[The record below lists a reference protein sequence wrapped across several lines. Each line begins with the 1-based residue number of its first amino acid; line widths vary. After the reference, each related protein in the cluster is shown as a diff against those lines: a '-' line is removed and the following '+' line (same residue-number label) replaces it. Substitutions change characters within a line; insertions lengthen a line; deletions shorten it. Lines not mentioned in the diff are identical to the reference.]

1 MKQFASII
9 LLCIAFGTAGA
20 AGNFE
25 KVKSYQVGPGSHY
38 TYYEERSTPWA
49 LHVVEIDLQNP
60 YITLES
66 IKADDLRYGREGTRN
81 MSARSDRSEHRVVS
95 AINGDFYN
103 TTNGVP
109 INNQIVNG
117 EFVHAYSY
125 HRSAFGYNNVGKPCI
140 TIPSFSGTVISTIDS
155 TGETVSYPLTTVNR
169 DRDTD
174 YLVIYNNFMG
184 NSTQTNQYGYEC
196 LASPVSDWVVNDTV
210 YCIIEQRESYV
221 GNMNIPDGK
230 FVLSGHGPAVT
241 FLYEHCQIADTVK
254 IVQKLANSLPGLTQ
268 LIGGGPRMLENG
280 VDIINIADQ
289 QEGFGASFCSA
300 RHPRTA
306 IGYNADS
313 TIAYFVVVDGRQE
326 HSFGMSLYELADF
339 MKYIGATYAV
349 NLDGGGSSTFTV
361 RSEIMN
367 IPSDGWQRIV
377 ANAMMC
383 VSSAPNSDLSIVQIE
398 RDSIALYKNNSVDI
412 PMSGWDAN
420 YNPQDIPGDAG
431 LIISHT
437 ENLGIYAD
445 GVFTAS
451 VVDMDGYIYAE
462 LGESTDSMS
471 VHIIDIDSLTA
482 YPQFVVTDTLRPIS
496 FFVYGCED
504 GRNKTVLD
512 NSIFEFELLNNSIGS
527 INAEGVFTPTSS
539 GESLLL
545 IHYGSDV
552 DTAYIY
558 IERGSGEQV
567 IDEVESL
574 DDWTVQGENLD
585 TALTILTLIDRNTGS
600 GNKAI
605 KIDYTTTDDG
615 IITLNTDP
623 ITIYGVPQDFLID
636 AMSDGLNHRLYL
648 LFDDA
653 NGNEYKFKAPGFFN
667 DNEGF
672 VTKTIST
679 EAIIPSDGGE
689 YYPMHLKHILINLAN
704 GIQSG
709 TLYIDRIRCTY
720 PGWTGIEK
728 NYQPEIPDSYQ
739 LQQNYPNPF
748 NPNTTISFSL
758 ARAAFIQLDVYDI
771 SGNHVMVL
779 SDGYKEAGSYAIDFR
794 GDNLPTGI
802 YYYKLQA
809 GIWSDTKKMVLIK

>member
-1 MKQFASII
+1 
-9 LLCIAFGTAGA
+9 
-20 AGNFE
+20 
-25 KVKSYQVGPGSHY
+25 
-38 TYYEERSTPWA
+38 
-49 LHVVEIDLQNP
+49 HVVEIDLQNP

-81 MSARSDRSEHRVVS
+81 MSARSDRPEHRVVS

-109 INNQIVNG
+109 INNQVVNG

-125 HRSAFGYNNVGKPCI
+125 HRSAFGYSNSGKPCI
-140 TIPSFSGTVISTIDS
+140 IIPSFSGTVISR
-155 TGETVSYPLTTVNR
+155 GESYPLTTVNR
-169 DRDTD
+169 DRYTD

-184 NSTQTNQYGYEC
+184 NSTQTNTWGFEC
-196 LASPVSDWVVNDTV
+196 LVRPISAWSVNDTV
-210 YCIIEQRESYV
+210 YCVIEARETGSDPAT
-221 GNMNIPDGK
+221 GNMAIPEGK
-230 FVLSGHGPAVT
+230 FVLSGHGAGTT
-241 FLYEHCQIADTVK
+241 FLSEHCQIGDTVK
-254 IVQKLANSLPGLTQ
+254 IVQQLANSLPGLTQ
-268 LIGGGPRMLENG
+268 LVGGGPRMLENG
-280 VDIINIADQ
+280 VNIVSIAYP
-289 QEGFGASFCSA
+289 QEGIESSFCSA

-326 HSFGMSLYELADF
+326 HSLGMSLYELADF
-339 MKYIGATYAV
+339 MKYIGAAYAV
-349 NLDGGGSSTFTV
+349 NFDGGGSSTFTV

-383 VSSAPNSDLSIVQIE
+383 VSTAPDSDLSIVQIE
-398 RDSIALYKNNSVDI
+398 RDSIALYKNISVDI
-412 PMSGWDAN
+412 PISGWDAN

-445 GVFTAS
+445 GVFTAAAI
-451 VVDMDGYIYAE
+451 DMDGYIYAE

-504 GRNKTVLD
+504 GRSKTVLD
-512 NSIFEFELLNNSIGS
+512 NSIFEFELLNNSTGS

-545 IHYGSDV
+545 VHYGSDV

-558 IERGSGEQV
+558 IERGIGEQV

-574 DDWTVQGENLD
+574 DNWILQGENLD

-623 ITIYGVPQDFLID
+623 ITIYGIPQDFLID
-636 AMSDGLNHRLYL
+636 ALSDGLNHRLYL
-648 LFDDA
+648 VFDDA
-653 NGNEYKFKAPGFFN
+653 NGNEYKFKAAGFFN
-667 DNEGF
+667 DNDEF
-672 VTKTIST
+672 VTKTVST
-679 EAIIPSDGGE
+679 EAIIPGDGGE
-689 YYPMHLKHILINLAN
+689 YYPMHLKQIIINLAN

-709 TLYIDRIRCTY
+709 TLYVDRIRCTY
-720 PGWTGIEK
+720 PGWTGIEE
-728 NYQPEIPDSYQ
+728 NYQPEVPDSYQ

-758 ARAAFIQLDVYDI
+758 ARAASIQLDVYDI
-771 SGNHVMVL
+771 SGNHVMAL

-794 GDNLPTGI
+794 ADNLPTGI
-802 YYYKLQA
+802 YYYKLQI
-809 GIWSDTKKMVLIK
+809 GTWSDTKKMVLIK